1 MDRQYMLEKIKE
13 TWPDWEQGT
22 HEEVL
27 DDAISTIGWQAFD
40 NFSNLDWQAQDC
52 ILNVFQAIRGQ

>member
-1 MDRQYMLEKIKE
+1 MLEKIKE